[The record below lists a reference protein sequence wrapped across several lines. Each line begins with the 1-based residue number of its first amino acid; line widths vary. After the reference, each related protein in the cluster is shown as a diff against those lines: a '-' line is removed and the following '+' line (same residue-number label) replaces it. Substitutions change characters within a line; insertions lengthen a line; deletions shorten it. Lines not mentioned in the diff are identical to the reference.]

1 MSRDRLNFLFLNVGH
16 FLDHLFMLVF
26 ATVAALR
33 LTEEW
38 GMSYAA
44 LIPYATPGFVAF
56 GIGAI
61 PAGWIADK
69 WSREGMMVI
78 FFIGIGASSIAT
90 ALAGSPVEIALG
102 LLAIGLF
109 AAIYHPVG
117 LAMVVHG
124 RQKTGLPLAINGV
137 FGNLG
142 VAVAALLT
150 GWLID
155 TAGWRSAFVL
165 PGAVSIGLGFAY
177 AAFVWS
183 GRRSGAADRAGGSGG
198 GAAERQAAAEEQP
211 AATKQVAT
219 ARQAAVARQTAAE
232 EQAAAEKQPAAT
244 KQAATARQGAAEK
257 QVAAEERTA
266 DAKQTTA
273 AKQAATAR
281 QATTAKKPA
290 AAGQA
295 PVAPQ
300 PAAPE
305 RPAAGPSSIGR
316 AAFVRVLSIIVFT
329 TAIGGLV
336 FQSTTFA
343 LPKIFDERLAGLAGS
358 ATAVG
363 GYAFVVFAVAALA
376 QLVVGYLVDRHSVRT
391 VFAFVAGLQA
401 VCFALMHQLTGLAAL
416 VVATAF
422 MLVVFGQIPINDVL
436 VGRITR
442 SEWRSRVYSIR
453 YIVTFSVMASALPL
467 IAWLHASRGFG
478 ALFAVM
484 AAAAGGIF
492 AAVLLLPRTG
502 AIAGR
507 PSAA

>member
-90 ALAGSPVEIALG
+90 ALAGTPVEIALG
-102 LLAIGLF
+102 LFAIGLF

-124 RQKTGLPLAINGV
+124 RQKTGIPLAINGV

-183 GRRSGAADRAGGSGG
+183 GRRSGAADRAGGGG
-198 GAAERQAAAEEQP
+198 GAAESQAVAERQG
-211 AATKQVAT
+211 
-219 ARQAAVARQTAAE
+219 AVARQTAAE
-232 EQAAAEKQPAAT
+232 EQAVADEQAAAT
-244 KQAATARQGAAEK
+244 KQAATARQ
-257 QVAAEERTA
+257 V
-266 DAKQTTA
+266 
-273 AKQAATAR
+273 
-281 QATTAKKPA
+281 TTAKKPA
-290 AAGQA
+290 AAGHT
-295 PVAPQ
+295 
-300 PAAPE
+300 PAAPQTAAE
-305 RPAAGPSSIGR
+305 EQPAAGPSSIGR
-316 AAFVRVLSIIVFT
+316 AAFVRVFAIIVFT

-343 LPKIFDERLAGLAGS
+343 LPKIFDERLAGS

-401 VCFALMHQLTGLAAL
+401 VCFALMYQLSGVAAL
-416 VVATAF
+416 IVAVAF

-436 VGRITR
+436 VGRITK

-453 YIVTFSVMASALPL
+453 YIVTFSVMASTLPL
-467 IAWLHASRGFG
+467 IAGIHASWGFG
-478 ALFAVM
+478 ALFVVLAV
-484 AAAAGGIF
+484 AAGGIF
-492 AAVLLLPRTG
+492 AAVLMLPRAG
-502 AIAGR
+502 PIVGR
-507 PSAA
+507 PAAA

>member
-1 MSRDRLNFLFLNVGH
+1 MTRDRLNFLFLNVGH

-124 RQKTGLPLAINGV
+124 RKKTGLPLAINGV

-198 GAAERQAAAEEQP
+198 GVAERQ
-211 AATKQVAT
+211 V
-219 ARQAAVARQTAAE
+219 AVARQTAAE
-232 EQAAAEKQPAAT
+232 EQAVAEEQAAADEQAAAT
-244 KQAATARQGAAEK
+244 KQAATARQT
-257 QVAAEERTA
+257 AAEERTA

-273 AKQAATAR
+273 AKQA
-281 QATTAKKPA
+281 TTATKPA

-295 PVAPQ
+295 PAAPQ
-300 PAAPE
+300 PPAPE
-305 RPAAGPSSIGR
+305 QPAAGPSSIGR

-329 TAIGGLV
+329 AAVGGLV

-343 LPKIFDERLAGLAGS
+343 LPKIFDERLAGIAGS

-442 SEWRSRVYSIR
+442 SEWRSRIYSIR

-492 AAVLLLPRTG
+492 AAVMLLPRTG
-502 AIAGR
+502 AITGR

>member
-1 MSRDRLNFLFLNVGH
+1 MTRDRLNFLFLNVGH

-124 RQKTGLPLAINGV
+124 REKTGMPLAINGV

-142 VAVAALLT
+142 VAAAALLT

-165 PGAVSIGLGFAY
+165 PGAVSIGLGAAY
-177 AAFVWS
+177 AVFVWS
-183 GRRSGAADRAGGSGG
+183 GRADRAGRTGSGG
-198 GAAERQAAAEEQP
+198 GSAA
-211 AATKQVAT
+211 
-219 ARQAAVARQTAAE
+219 ARQTAA
-232 EQAAAEKQPAAT
+232 
-244 KQAATARQGAAEK
+244 
-257 QVAAEERTA
+257 
-266 DAKQTTA
+266 
-273 AKQAATAR
+273 AR
-281 QATTAKKPA
+281 QAVAASQAATAKKPA

-295 PVAPQ
+295 PDAEQ
-300 PAAPE
+300 
-305 RPAAGPSSIGR
+305 PAAGPSSIGR

-329 TAIGGLV
+329 TAIGGLI

-343 LPKIFDERLAGLAGS
+343 LPKIFDERLAGIAGS

-401 VCFALMHQLTGLAAL
+401 VLFALMYQLAGVAAL
-416 VVATAF
+416 IVAVAF

-436 VGRITR
+436 VGRITK

-453 YIVTFSVMASALPL
+453 YIVTFSVMASTLPL
-467 IAWLHASRGFG
+467 IAGIHAGWGFG
-478 ALFAVM
+478 ALFVVL

-492 AAVLLLPRTG
+492 AAVMLLPRTG
-502 AIAGR
+502 PIVGR
-507 PSAA
+507 PSPA